1 MTRVVPAPA
10 PLLPLTCLLVAL
22 AWGIA
27 ALDPTSAWA
36 PWFDNLHWTVSFSLG
51 AWLAARG
58 PNDDAAPMR
67 RWFARGLAGLA
78 IGQLLWNLQMLAG
91 WNPFPA
97 PSDAFFLTLG
107 LAILIGVLRE
117 LRRRTPPSLQFVVAQ
132 DVFAFALSTLALT
145 LTLYLPNGR
154 NSTPAQMVML
164 IAYPVLLVAA
174 SVAALV
180 LQLHLRL
187 RWTPRAVVLQLALPL
202 MGGLWMAWN
211 LALLRD
217 TQQPGS
223 LMNLGFSVASLAI
236 GWGAAGWR
244 LERDDDPRHDR
255 LCEGLIRLLPL
266 SMVGMVS
273 VVVGLVITN
282 PGRLPTAV
290 ENTLFVLALLIML
303 LSALRQTQ
311 QLGERDRLL
320 EAERVLAESRAQLAH
335 LAHHDPLTGLPNQ
348 ALLRDRVQHAL
359 AEARRKGS
367 RVALMFIDLDQFKE
381 VNDTLGHAT
390 GDALL
395 RRVAHDLAGVVR
407 ATDTVSRQGGDE
419 FVIVLEDMAS
429 TANVAAVADKVMA
442 LSGGTVRLD
451 GHELPLSM
459 SAGIAI
465 FPDDADDY
473 ATLLRDADTA
483 MYKAKGSGRN
493 AYRFYDARM
502 NDETAQ
508 RMKLRGAL
516 AGAMERGEL
525 SLHYQ
530 PQVDLASGRLIGA
543 EALLRWQQPDGAW
556 VPPGTFIPVAE
567 DCGLIV
573 PIGAWVLQQA
583 CRQATAWQQAGLRP
597 IVMAVNL
604 SVLQFRRDTN
614 LEQTVQS
621 ALQASG
627 LEPQWLEL
635 EITESVLMQDQ
646 DKVFATVERL
656 RALGVGLAID
666 DFGTGY
672 SSLSYLKR
680 LQPNKLKIDRSFVDD
695 TGGIDGESHD
705 DAAIV
710 RAVIQMADALGVRTV
725 AEGVETPAQRDFLLR
740 HHCQE
745 GQGWLFGRPVP
756 ADEFLRLHGDNTVP
770 PLTTC

>member
-1 MTRVVPAPA
+1 
-10 PLLPLTCLLVAL
+10 
-22 AWGIA
+22 
-27 ALDPTSAWA
+27 
-36 PWFDNLHWTVSFSLG
+36 
-51 AWLAARG
+51 
-58 PNDDAAPMR
+58 
-67 RWFARGLAGLA
+67 
-78 IGQLLWNLQMLAG
+78 
-91 WNPFPA
+91 
-97 PSDAFFLTLG
+97 
-107 LAILIGVLRE
+107 
-117 LRRRTPPSLQFVVAQ
+117 
-132 DVFAFALSTLALT
+132 
-145 LTLYLPNGR
+145 
-154 NSTPAQMVML
+154 
-164 IAYPVLLVAA
+164 
-174 SVAALV
+174 
-180 LQLHLRL
+180 
-187 RWTPRAVVLQLALPL
+187 
-202 MGGLWMAWN
+202 
-211 LALLRD
+211 
-217 TQQPGS
+217 
-223 LMNLGFSVASLAI
+223 
-236 GWGAAGWR
+236 
-244 LERDDDPRHDR
+244 
-255 LCEGLIRLLPL
+255 
-266 SMVGMVS
+266 
-273 VVVGLVITN
+273 
-282 PGRLPTAV
+282 
-290 ENTLFVLALLIML
+290 
-303 LSALRQTQ
+303 
-311 QLGERDRLL
+311 
-320 EAERVLAESRAQLAH
+320 VLAESRAQLEH

-395 RRVAHDLAGVVR
+395 RHVAHALSSVVR
-407 ATDTVSRQGGDE
+407 TTDTVSRQGGDE
-419 FVIVLEDMAS
+419 FVIVLEDMAG
-429 TANVAAVADKVMA
+429 TADVAMVADKVMA
-442 LSGGTVRLD
+442 LSGGTVRID
-451 GHELPLSM
+451 DHALPLSM

-465 FPDDADDY
+465 FPDDAGDF

-502 NDETAQ
+502 NDEAAQ

-516 AGAMERGEL
+516 AGALERGEL

-530 PQVDLASGRLIGA
+530 PQVHLASGRLIGA
-543 EALLRWQQPDGAW
+543 EALLRWQQPDGSW

-583 CRQATAWQQAGLRP
+583 CRQAVAWQQAGMVP

-604 SVLQFRRDTN
+604 SVLQFRRDTQ

-646 DKVFATVERL
+646 DKVFATVEQL
-656 RALGVGLAID
+656 RRLGVGLAID

-680 LQPNKLKIDRSFVDD
+680 LQPSKLKIDRSFVDD

-710 RAVIQMADALGVRTV
+710 RAIIQMADALGVRTV

-740 HHCQE
+740 HRCQE
-745 GQGWLFGRPVP
+745 GQGWLLGRPVP
-756 ADEFLRLHGDNTVP
+756 AEEFRRLHGQRVKP
-770 PLTTC
+770 PVSEVSLLDRC

>member
-756 ADEFLRLHGDNTVP
+756 ADEFLRRHGDNTVP

>member
-451 GHELPLSM
+451 SHELPLSM

-725 AEGVETPAQRDFLLR
+725 TEGVETPAQRDFLLR

-756 ADEFLRLHGDNTVP
+756 ADEFLRRHGDNTVP